1 MKDDSRIRETV
12 QVYFD
17 SRYESSAEKV
27 HAAFHPNARISGYM
41 PNGFSQKTVQG
52 FAGVYYRV
60 VHDASE
66 YSCSGQL
73 DCLWFKA

>member
-1 MKDDSRIRETV
+1 MKDDSRSRETV

-27 HAAFHPNARISGYM
+27 HAVFHPNARISGYM
-41 PNGFSQKTVQG
+41 PNGFSRKTVQG
-52 FAGVYYRV
+52 FAGLYYRV